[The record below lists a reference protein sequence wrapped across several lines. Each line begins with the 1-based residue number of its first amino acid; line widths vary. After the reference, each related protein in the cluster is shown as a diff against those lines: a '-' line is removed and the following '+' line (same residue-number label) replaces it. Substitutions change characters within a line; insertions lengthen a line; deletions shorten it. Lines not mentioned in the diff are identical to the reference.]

1 MSHDSPAF
9 LMPDRVIMSTE
20 DVDPRKLLE
29 DLEGEDADA
38 LKQRLIDRVRQ
49 LLKEKYVNR
58 DAFNVISHL
67 VK

>member
-1 MSHDSPAF
+1 
-9 LMPDRVIMSTE
+9 MSTE